1 MSTLRTSV
9 GGKVHA
15 LDMRNQ
21 LNVSLGGY
29 FMLAQMLSFT
39 QASAPFPPP
48 AATAISLRSL
58 GLLARNGPPCSLP
71 YFHTLSPLPA
81 FLYPIFRGQVPVLM
95 RDLIEPGPRS
105 DQACRCLARRFL

>member
-95 RDLIEPGPRS
+95 RDLIEPGPRP
-105 DQACRCLARRFL
+105 DQVSRGAFCE